1 MSTGN
6 NNHIPEVD
14 VLMTFN
20 KSARL
25 VSFTCFSETVLYMN
39 RKIPRN
45 LPHSLTMP
53 EKEDSFA
60 PPSNILP
67 KAYAT
72 DCLKLRRD
80 KTSVSQIPVEKS

>member
-45 LPHSLTMP
+45 LTHSLTMA

-60 PPSNILP
+60 PAPNILA
-67 KAYAT
+67 KVYAT
-72 DCLKLRRD
+72 ECLKLTRRD
-80 KTSVSQIPVEKS
+80 VCVTDTC